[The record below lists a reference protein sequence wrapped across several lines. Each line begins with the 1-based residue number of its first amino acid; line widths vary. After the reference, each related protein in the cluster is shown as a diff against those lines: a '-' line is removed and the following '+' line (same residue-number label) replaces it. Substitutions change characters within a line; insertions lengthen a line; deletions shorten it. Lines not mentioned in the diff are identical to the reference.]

1 MFLNV
6 SSINLVISKMNEA
19 RQRRVGAAADEH
31 DLIASEQ
38 QRPHLISTSDDNNQM
53 KMPARNSSPRKWV
66 TKSFFY
72 AAVIFIPLFYT
83 YINLNKVVNPD
94 EVFESNR

>member
-1 MFLNV
+1 MFLYV

-31 DLIASEQ
+31 DLIASE
-38 QRPHLISTSDDNNQM
+38 RPLISTTEDNNQM
-53 KMPARNSSPRKWV
+53 KMPASNSRPRKWV
-66 TKSFFY
+66 TKSFF
-72 AAVIFIPLFYT
+72 AAVIFVPLFYT